1 MEKNQILQKKRQEE
15 QRRKELE
22 GARKCEEEVAQRTR
36 ISVAR
41 AELEIKHFE
50 EKQGEMPFL
59 GRSPPVEFILRSL
72 TQLYLLPYNK
82 ITSHEKTSFR

>member
-1 MEKNQILQKKRQEE
+1 MGKNQILQEKRQKE

-50 EKQGEMPFL
+50 EKQGESLFL
-59 GRSPPVEFILRSL
+59 TFFSCRIYFEKCNSF
-72 TQLYLLPYNK
+72 YLLPYNK
-82 ITSHEKTSFR
+82 NHKP